1 MSIKTDA
8 VAQPELGIPSKSDS
22 LSEKLASDA
31 PSVAELPELQM
42 PWSCKGLGEDRPLRS
57 SRMYFLS
64 ALVCTRRL
72 LELLLLILRGL
83 DTDQLDHNQV
93 STFLQFSHQL

>member
-8 VAQPELGIPSKSDS
+8 VAQHELGIPSKSDS

-57 SRMYFLS
+57 SRMYCLS
-64 ALVCTRRL
+64 
-72 LELLLLILRGL
+72 
-83 DTDQLDHNQV
+83 
-93 STFLQFSHQL
+93 FSSVYSEAVGAAPSHTARP